1 MDMAKKYKRTPEQI
15 LIRYQIDKGHLA
27 VPQVRGKSELMS
39 NLDVFKFE
47 INESDIAALGK
58 LDGKKQYI

>member
-1 MDMAKKYKRTPEQI
+1 MAKKYKRTPAQI

-27 VPQVRGKSELMS
+27 VPQVRGKSELLS

-47 INESDIAALGK
+47 INESDIAALTK
-58 LDGKKQYI
+58 LDEKKEYI